1 MAYTRRDFLKT
12 GALFVSIGVTAPAF
26 LSRTVEAAAEKT
38 PPRTLVVVQLSGGND
53 GLNMVAPYTHPKYRE
68 VRPRLALTRDEL
80 LPLDDRLAF
89 HGAMERL
96 HHRYANGQV
105 AVIEGV
111 GYPNP
116 NRSHFRSMEIWQ
128 TAIPEQY
135 EPSGWLGRYLDANCC
150 GTGKP
155 SAHDLSTAAI
165 NIGGTL
171 PLAFWTTHVVVPAI
185 GTLSAFQFQTDGEY
199 PDDRQNQLSAI
210 RAIYARA
217 SSPREYEEFIRTVG
231 LGAIETSEQIQ
242 HVARSYTPRATY
254 PNDPFSQQLKLIAQL
269 MQADLGTRI
278 YYVALGGFDTHARQA
293 RTHATLLKYF
303 SDGIDAFLSD
313 LEAQGNADNVLLISF
328 SEFGRRVRENV
339 SEGTDHGTAAP
350 MLAIGPRVR
359 GGIHGNPPDLDNLV
373 DGDLRYEIDF
383 RAVYATVLE
392 QWLETQSR
400 PILGGTFEPV
410 PFLTQ

>member
-26 LSRTVEAAAEKT
+26 LTRTVEAAAEKT

-96 HHRYANGQV
+96 HRRYANGQV
-105 AVIEGV
+105 AIIEGV

-128 TAIPEQY
+128 TAIPDRY

-165 NIGGTL
+165 NIEIGR
-171 PLAFWTTHVVVPAI
+171 AHV
-185 GTLSAFQFQTDGEY
+185 
-199 PDDRQNQLSAI
+199 
-210 RAIYARA
+210 
-217 SSPREYEEFIRTVG
+217 
-231 LGAIETSEQIQ
+231 
-242 HVARSYTPRATY
+242 
-254 PNDPFSQQLKLIAQL
+254 
-269 MQADLGTRI
+269 
-278 YYVALGGFDTHARQA
+278 
-293 RTHATLLKYF
+293 
-303 SDGIDAFLSD
+303 
-313 LEAQGNADNVLLISF
+313 
-328 SEFGRRVRENV
+328 
-339 SEGTDHGTAAP
+339 
-350 MLAIGPRVR
+350 
-359 GGIHGNPPDLDNLV
+359 
-373 DGDLRYEIDF
+373 
-383 RAVYATVLE
+383 
-392 QWLETQSR
+392 
-400 PILGGTFEPV
+400 
-410 PFLTQ
+410 